1 MFYSS
6 EKKLNFK
13 DVLIVPKSSKINSR
27 KDVVLDTKILFPASG
42 ISWTGVPIMASNMD
56 NVGTFEMGFALQ
68 NFHMTNAVSKF
79 YNKDAWVKS
88 ISNGLD
94 LEFNFITF
102 GLQEISEIDEII
114 SYILQKTNKN
124 IKTIVFDIPNGY
136 IEKFSKIISEARKE
150 FPKLGIIAGNVVTS
164 EGVRLLMDSG
174 ADGVKVGIGSGGVC
188 DTTETTGIGYP
199 QLSAAIDCSLE
210 VKKYNGFI
218 VSDGGVKITGD
229 ISKAFAAGSGFV
241 MLGSLLAA
249 HKESM
254 APIIRKDNKN
264 FRELYGMSSTQAMT
278 KHYGGVADYRTSEGK
293 SILVEDRG
301 PVKNTLNKMLGA
313 LRSTCTYIN
322 AKNIGEIHE
331 NSSFII
337 L

>member
-27 KDVVLDTKILFPASG
+27 KDVILDTKILFPASG
-42 ISWTGVPIMASNMD
+42 INWTGVPIMASNMD

-150 FPKLGIIAGNVVTS
+150 FPKLGIIAGNVVTA

-301 PVKNTLNKMLGA
+301 PVKNTLNKILGA
-313 LRSTCTYIN
+313 MRSTCTYIN

>member
-42 ISWTGVPIMASNMD
+42 INWTGVPIMASNMD

-136 IEKFSKIISEARKE
+136 IEKFSKIISEARKQ
-150 FPKLGIIAGNVVTS
+150 FPDLGIIAGNVVTS
-164 EGVRLLMDSG
+164 EGVKQIMDSG

-199 QLSAAIDCSLE
+199 QLAAVIDCSIE
-210 VKKYNGFI
+210 VKKYGGFI

-254 APIIRKDNKN
+254 APIIRKENRN
-264 FRELYGMSSTQAMT
+264 YRELYGMSSTQAMT

-301 PVKNTLNKMLGA
+301 PVKYTLNKMLGA

-322 AKNIGEIHE
+322 AKNIGEIHK
-331 NSSFII
+331 NSRFII

>member
-42 ISWTGVPIMASNMD
+42 INWTGVPIMASNMD

-174 ADGVKVGIGSGGVC
+174 ADGIKVGIGSGGVC

-301 PVKNTLNKMLGA
+301 PVKNTLNKILGA

>member
-164 EGVRLLMDSG
+164 EGVRLIMDSG

-301 PVKNTLNKMLGA
+301 PVKNTLNKILGA

>member
-56 NVGTFEMGFALQ
+56 NVGTFEMGLALQ

-301 PVKNTLNKMLGA
+301 PVKNTLNKILGA

>member
-1 MFYSS
+1 M
-6 EKKLNFK
+6 
-13 DVLIVPKSSKINSR
+13 
-27 KDVVLDTKILFPASG
+27 
-42 ISWTGVPIMASNMD
+42 
-56 NVGTFEMGFALQ
+56 
-68 NFHMTNAVSKF
+68 
-79 YNKDAWVKS
+79 VKS

-150 FPKLGIIAGNVVTS
+150 FPKLGIIAGNVVTA

-301 PVKNTLNKMLGA
+301 PVKNTLNKILGA
-313 LRSTCTYIN
+313 MRSTCTYIN

>member
-136 IEKFSKIISEARKE
+136 LEKFSKIISEARKE
-150 FPKLGIIAGNVVTS
+150 FPNLGIIAGNVVTS
-164 EGVRLLMDSG
+164 EGVKQIMDSG

-301 PVKNTLNKMLGA
+301 PVKNTLNKILGA

>member
-102 GLQEISEIDEII
+102 GLQEISEIYEII

-301 PVKNTLNKMLGA
+301 PVKNTLNKILGA

>member
-27 KDVVLDTKILFPASG
+27 KDVVLDTKIFFPASG
-42 ISWTGVPIMASNMD
+42 INWTGVPIMASNMD

-199 QLSAAIDCSLE
+199 QLSAAIDCSIE

-301 PVKNTLNKMLGA
+301 PVKNTLNKILGA
-313 LRSTCTYIN
+313 MRSTCTYIN